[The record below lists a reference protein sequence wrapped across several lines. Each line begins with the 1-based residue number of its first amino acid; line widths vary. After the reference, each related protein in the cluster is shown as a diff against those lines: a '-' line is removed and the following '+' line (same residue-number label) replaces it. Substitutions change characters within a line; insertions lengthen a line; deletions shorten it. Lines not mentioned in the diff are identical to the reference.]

1 MFSEGKDFQ
10 LFENVEMPV
19 SQVLQKTF
27 LKIDEKGAEAAAV
40 TDIKMLTADP
50 DASQPKLIT
59 VDLNRPFI
67 YGIVEKSTGLPL
79 FIGSKGKI

>member
-1 MFSEGKDFQ
+1 MLIGVGLNCKSRTAKPDIRMFT
-10 LFENVEMPV
+10 V
-19 SQVLQKTF
+19 
-27 LKIDEKGAEAAAV
+27 
-40 TDIKMLTADP
+40 DP

-79 FIGSKGKI
+79 FIGSKSKI